1 MARFNG
7 SPVYIVADSVG
18 RGHIRMFGTFGAN
31 QRGET
36 VSLGGKYYRVTSDGR
51 VSIPKSVMDAYGVN
65 NENGR
70 KTIIA
75 RCSYNATDGFAVQVL
90 KPKQAPPVG
99 VKSHTLAK
107 MKYVKPGVE
116 NVLAP
121 QDYGDWVFSE

>member
-1 MARFNG
+1 MVKYNG
-7 SPVYIVADSVG
+7 SPVYIVADSAG
-18 RGHIRMFGTFGAN
+18 RGHIRMFGSFGPD

-51 VSIPKSVMDAYGVN
+51 VSIPKSVMNAYGVD
-65 NENGR
+65 NEKGR

-75 RCSYNATDGFAVQVL
+75 RCSYNPSDGFAVQVL
-90 KPKQAPPVG
+90 KPKQVPPTG

-116 NVLAP
+116 NVLSP
-121 QDYGDWVFSE
+121 QDGGDWVFSE